1 MSRSRITYRTLNTR
15 VVVIQAV
22 DYAHQPAIEGESD
35 IALMDRLQQGQ
46 LSALGV
52 LYDRHAGLVYSMA
65 LKVLHRVAEAEDL
78 TQEVFLILVR
88 TRSYDHRRGS
98 LVSYL
103 TTLTRSRAIDRL
115 RSQSTQQKYLNQW
128 QQTQPSL
135 DATTPMKQMT
145 QQEHRA
151 LVRKALSGLKDCQR
165 EVLELSYYEGQS
177 QRDIAKQLDLPL
189 GTVKSWARRGLLQL
203 RKQLSDVLGEEAL

>member
-1 MSRSRITYRTLNTR
+1 MTQTG
-15 VVVIQAV
+15 A
-22 DYAHQPAIEGESD
+22 YAHQPMLERESD
-35 IALMDRLQQGQ
+35 IALMRRLWAGE
-46 LSALGV
+46 LPALGV
-52 LYDRHAGLVYSMA
+52 LYDRYASLVYSTA
-65 LKVLHRVAEAEDL
+65 LKVLRHAAEAEDL

-88 TRSYDHRRGS
+88 TQSYDPHRGS

-103 TTLTRSRAIDRL
+103 TTLTRSRAIDQL

-128 QQTQPSL
+128 QHTRSPIDSII
-135 DATTPMKQMT
+135 PMNQIT

-151 LVRKALSGLKDCQR
+151 LVRKALATLKADQR

-177 QRDIAKQLDLPL
+177 QRDIAEQLNLPL

-203 RKQLSDVLGEEAL
+203 RKQLQDVLGEEAL